1 MIPFPKKKY
10 EIIYADPPWS
20 YNDTLGGNAKM
31 GAMPYDTM
39 TQDEINALPLKEI
52 TAKDC
57 ILFMWATMPKLQEAL
72 DTIRAWGF
80 KYKTCAFCWVKQNP
94 TRGGGVRWSGPV
106 GARQRGALPPR
117 YEGPPAPHKQK
128 RPTNRRS
135 AARAA

>member
-94 TRGGGVRWSGPV
+94 KRGGCSLVCAGGCKATRSS
-106 GARQRGALPPR
+106 ASSL
-117 YEGPPAPHKQK
+117 
-128 RPTNRRS
+128 RR
-135 AARAA
+135 ATRTA

>member
-80 KYKTCAFCWVKQNP
+80 KYKTCASCWVKQNP
-94 TRGGGVRWSGPV
+94 KRGGCSLVWAGGCKATRSS
-106 GARQRGALPPR
+106 ASSL
-117 YEGPPAPHKQK
+117 
-128 RPTNRRS
+128 RR
-135 AARAA
+135 ATRTA

>member
-94 TRGGGVRWSGPV
+94 KRGGCSLVWAGGC
-106 GARQRGALPPR
+106 
-117 YEGPPAPHKQK
+117 K
-128 RPTNRRS
+128 PTRSSASSLRR
-135 AARAA
+135 ATRTA

>member
-80 KYKTCAFCWVKQNP
+80 KYKTCAFCWVNQNP
-94 TRGGGVRWSGPV
+94 KRGGCSLVWAGGCKATRSS
-106 GARQRGALPPR
+106 ASSL
-117 YEGPPAPHKQK
+117 
-128 RPTNRRS
+128 RR
-135 AARAA
+135 ATRTA

>member
-52 TAKDC
+52 TAKNC

-94 TRGGGVRWSGPV
+94 KRGGCSLVWAGGCKATRSS
-106 GARQRGALPPR
+106 ASSL
-117 YEGPPAPHKQK
+117 
-128 RPTNRRS
+128 RR
-135 AARAA
+135 ATRTA

>member
-94 TRGGGVRWSGPV
+94 KRGGGCSLVWAGGCKATRSS
-106 GARQRGALPPR
+106 ASSL
-117 YEGPPAPHKQK
+117 
-128 RPTNRRS
+128 RR
-135 AARAA
+135 ATRTA

>member
-94 TRGGGVRWSGPV
+94 KRGGGVRWSGPV

-135 AARAA
+135 AERAA

>member
-57 ILFMWATMPKLQEAL
+57 LLFMWATMPKLQEAL

-94 TRGGGVRWSGPV
+94 KRGGGCSLVWAGGCKATRSS
-106 GARQRGALPPR
+106 ASSL
-117 YEGPPAPHKQK
+117 
-128 RPTNRRS
+128 RR
-135 AARAA
+135 ATRTA

>member
-94 TRGGGVRWSGPV
+94 KRGGGGSLVWAGGCKATRSS
-106 GARQRGALPPR
+106 ASSL
-117 YEGPPAPHKQK
+117 
-128 RPTNRRS
+128 RR
-135 AARAA
+135 ATRTA

>member
-52 TAKDC
+52 TAKNC

-94 TRGGGVRWSGPV
+94 KRGGGVRWSGPV

-117 YEGPPAPHKQK
+117 YEGPPAPHKQE
-128 RPTNRRS
+128 RPTNSRS